1 MTTAALPRVSIA
13 AFEAA
18 DIDADAF
25 DHEAHVYTAWLYL
38 NEWPLNEAI
47 DRFCHAIR
55 RLTVAL
61 SAEDKYHETITWFF
75 LLLIHQRRQHDP
87 SASWQTFR
95 ERNRDLVT
103 GAGPLLKQHYTRETL
118 ASDVARQTFV
128 LPDRI
133 AA

>member
-1 MTTAALPRVSIA
+1 MSPSPLPRVTIES
-13 AFEAA
+13 FEAA
-18 DIDADAF
+18 QINADAF

-47 DRFCHAIR
+47 DRFCQAIR
-55 RLTVAL
+55 HLTVSL
-61 SAEDKYHETITWFF
+61 GAEDKYHETITWFF
-75 LLLIHQRRQHDP
+75 LLLIHQRRQNDP

-95 ERNRDLVT
+95 EQNLDLVT
-103 GAGPLLKQHYTRETL
+103 GAGPLLRQHYTAQTL